1 MSFASM
7 LRGLDTARVRCVVVG
22 GVAAA
27 AQGATY
33 VTHDLDICYDPAEE
47 NVTSLAKLLA
57 SWHAYPRGVELG
69 LPFYMDPKTF
79 RTTPVMALETS
90 EGAIDV
96 FDRINGVG
104 EFAAARLEAFG
115 LRFRVLTLPALIRA
129 KRAAGRPKDV
139 AQLPELEA
147 LVALRKARGGKKER

>member
-1 MSFASM
+1 MV
-7 LRGLDTARVRCVVVG
+7 RGLDAAGVRCVVVG

-33 VTHDLDICYDPAEE
+33 VTHDLDICYDPAED
-47 NVTSLAKLLA
+47 NLTRLAQLLA
-57 SWHAYPRGVELG
+57 SWHAYPRGVEPG
-69 LPFYMDPKTF
+69 LPFFMDTRTF
-79 RTTPVMALETS
+79 RTTPVMTLQTT

-96 FDRINGVG
+96 LDRINGVG
-104 EFAAARLEAFG
+104 EFAAVVAASAPLESFG
-115 LRFRVLTLPALIRA
+115 VRFRVLTLPALIRA

-147 LVALRKARGGKKER
+147 LLALRKARAGKKER

>member
-1 MSFASM
+1 M
-7 LRGLDTARVRCVVVG
+7 LRGLDAGRVRCVVVG

-33 VTHDLDICYDPAEE
+33 VTLDLDICYDPAED
-47 NVTSLAKLLA
+47 NVTALAMLLA
-57 SWHAYPRGVELG
+57 SWHAYPRGGEQG
-69 LPFYMDPKTF
+69 LPFFMDTKTF
-79 RTTPVMALETS
+79 RAAPVMTLATS

-104 EFAAARLEAFG
+104 EFAAVVAASTRLEAFG

-129 KRAAGRPKDV
+129 KRAAGRSKDV

-147 LVALRKARGGKKER
+147 LVALRKARRGKKER

>member
-1 MSFASM
+1 M

-79 RTTPVMALETS
+79 RTTPVMALQTS

-104 EFAAARLEAFG
+104 EFPAVVAASTRLEAFG